1 MWMREVFFLVF
12 FFIIKA
18 YLLPEGFFTLSVRLV
33 WGGQRDVLVLLFEH
47 SFCQV
52 IVVEQRRSIVEGL
65 KPKTGYESACCSY
78 SEWRGQSAQG
88 HCSTAR
94 EQRTAHPLGPSER
107 PAARSPSE
115 RRKLASLNAN
125 CYNSPLPMHAWGV
138 MRDGTCGAR
147 HVCKHTNT
155 SVHVLSQSSHI
166 LFMVIQR
173 RNTLPPHIP
182 PDWYSLT
189 AFSRLS
195 ALGMCSKSTKGWV
208 KNSAKVIRAS
218 GFRSSSRSRRSL
230 QSLETLAPGGSWCTK
245 HDLIMLHSI
254 SRTIRGKRTAFS
266 PFSHHYFLSKD
277 DLNSSG

>member
-1 MWMREVFFLVF
+1 MWMREV

-33 WGGQRDVLVLLFEH
+33 WGGQWDVLVLLFEH

-52 IVVEQRRSIVEGL
+52 IVVEQSRCIVEGL

-115 RRKLASLNAN
+115 KRRLASHNAN

-138 MRDGTCGAR
+138 MRDSACGAR

-166 LFMVIQR
+166 LFTVIQR
-173 RNTLPPHIP
+173 RNTPPPHIP
-182 PDWYSLT
+182 PCLI
-189 AFSRLS
+189 FSYRFHQALS
-195 ALGMCSKSTKGWV
+195 TWHVLQIHKGVGEEFGKGDPGIW
-208 KNSAKVIRAS
+208 I
-218 GFRSSSRSRRSL
+218 SL
-230 QSLETLAPGGSWCTK
+230 QQPQQKVSAVLGDSGPWRELMHKTWPYNVALHQQDNPREKDSIFTIFTSLLF
-245 HDLIMLHSI
+245 I
-254 SRTIRGKRTAFS
+254 KRWS
-266 PFSHHYFLSKD
+266 
-277 DLNSSG
+277 